1 MKKDK
6 PELQDWP
13 RPEYKRSDFGEI
25 ERGKYARD
33 LKKSSNIVVLDPQ
46 VAKVFMTDEAVNNA
60 LRGLIELAKSS
71 TRRSSR

>member
-1 MKKDK
+1 MKKDES
-6 PELQDWP
+6 ELQDWP
-13 RPEYKRSDFGEI
+13 RPEYKRSDLGKI
-25 ERGKYARD
+25 ERGKYAQD